1 MNKQTE
7 RKELEDM
14 LDYLDPPYETKQQV
28 QIGHM
33 LDKYRIPFFYK
44 QATIVY
50 DQCQNRIE
58 YPAFSLPTYNGTIVD
73 YIADAQSKEYQT
85 AEKLYRYNQ
94 IHAVLLTQND
104 LENRNWQENLYEK
117 LEQIYHQ
124 PFSFGLSYNQEPN
137 SR

>member
-1 MNKQTE
+1 MTEQTK
-7 RKELEDM
+7 KEKLEDM
-14 LDYLDPPYETKQQV
+14 LGYLDPLYETKQQV
-28 QIGHM
+28 QVGHM

-50 DQCQNRIE
+50 DQGENRIE

-73 YIADAQSKEYQT
+73 YIADAQSKEYHA

-104 LENRNWQENLYEK
+104 LENRDWQENLYEK

-124 PFSFGLSYNQEPN
+124 PFRFGLTYDQ
-137 SR
+137 

>member
-1 MNKQTE
+1 MTEQTK
-7 RKELEDM
+7 KEKLEDM
-14 LDYLDPPYETKQQV
+14 LGYLDPPYETKQQV
-28 QIGHM
+28 QVGHM

-50 DQCQNRIE
+50 DQGENRIE

-104 LENRNWQENLYEK
+104 LAKPDWQDSLYEK

-124 PFSFGLSYNQEPN
+124 PFRFGLTYDQ
-137 SR
+137 